1 MTFTLPLSFFLK
13 SPARYS
19 LRPYSISCLLF
30 KFLRNPFFS
39 SGHLCFFVMIAK
51 VDYFQARSLNL
62 IKTVVPPF
70 QERTTQDISSRK
82 KGTIYMGRSSMGPSF
97 PRSFWEKIILLPT
110 IEEYFSK
117 NAVMDS

>member
-30 KFLRNPFFS
+30 KFLCNPFFS

-62 IKTVVPPF
+62 IKAVVPLF
-70 QERTTQDISSRK
+70 K
-82 KGTIYMGRSSMGPSF
+82 KGLLRIFPQGRKEPYIWEEAQWDHPFPGPSG
-97 PRSFWEKIILLPT
+97 RRLSSSLL
-110 IEEYFSK
+110 
-117 NAVMDS
+117 